1 MAYIMEGGN
10 NGMTKSYVDAFLMEN
25 GLPIYAVNSG
35 YKGDVTID
43 LQKEGRDGRLQLFVF
58 GESTVVVN

>member
-1 MAYIMEGGN
+1 MH
-10 NGMTKSYVDAFLMEN
+10 SLMEN

-58 GESTVVVN
+58 GESTVVVNEDSLNLLKHRQLWH